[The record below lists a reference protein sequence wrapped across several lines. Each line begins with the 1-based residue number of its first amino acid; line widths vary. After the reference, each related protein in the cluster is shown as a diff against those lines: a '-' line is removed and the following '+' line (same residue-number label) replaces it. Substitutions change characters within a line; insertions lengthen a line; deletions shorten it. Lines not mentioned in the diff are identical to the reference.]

1 MRLQKRVVCYEDV
14 SIDADELVTI
24 EEASDLLGIS
34 IASTRYAL
42 THRFTE
48 IVDIDTNTYYA
59 LRSEINRYL
68 ALKAQSLVT
77 FEELEATLNAIFKG
91 ETP

>member
-1 MRLQKRVVCYEDV
+1 MRLQKRVVSYEDV
-14 SIDADELVTI
+14 SIDADELVTV

-34 IASTRYAL
+34 IASMRYAL
-42 THRFTE
+42 THGFTE
-48 IVDIDTNTYYA
+48 IVDVDTNTYYA
-59 LRSEINRYL
+59 LRSEINRCL
-68 ALKAQSLVT
+68 VLQAHSLVT